1 MAGLYKAHMLQL
13 DREHAEVYLDPL
25 SQALCFEALEFA
37 VKESI
42 RLDERFPK
50 VPRLIELG
58 RRWRKP
64 QATADL
70 SRPALPEIT
79 PEQAAMNLA
88 RVNELIRKWD
98 AGELHATDFDQAA
111 PV

>member
-1 MAGLYKAHMLQL
+1 MLQL
-13 DREHAEVYLDPL
+13 DREHAEVYLEPL

-37 VKESI
+37 VKEAI

-58 RRWRKP
+58 RRWKRP
-64 QATADL
+64 QHPADL

-79 PEQAAMNLA
+79 PEQAALNLE
-88 RVNELIRKWD
+88 RVNELIRRWD
-98 AGELHATDFDQAA
+98 AGELSSEDFERAA
-111 PV
+111 QV